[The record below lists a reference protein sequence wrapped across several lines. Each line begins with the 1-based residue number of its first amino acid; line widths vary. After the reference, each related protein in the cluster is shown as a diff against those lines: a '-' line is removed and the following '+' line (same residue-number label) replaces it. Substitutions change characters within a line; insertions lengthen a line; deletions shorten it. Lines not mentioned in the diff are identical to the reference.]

1 MKTLYVTF
9 VLISSSLTLVFG
21 QSDVEYK
28 STLKKMFEVSGSEE
42 AYKSGIRQMFVMFR
56 QKENVPQE
64 VWDALESEF
73 LQTSL
78 NDLVEMLTPV
88 YQKHLTTADLQK
100 VIQFYQTPAGE
111 KFAQK
116 TPFIMQESMQVG
128 QQWGMKVGKDV
139 ETKLKEKGY

>member
-1 MKTLYVTF
+1 MKTLYLF
-9 VLISSSLTLVFG
+9 LVLMSASLTLVFG

-28 STLKKMFEVSGSEE
+28 STLKKMFEVSGSDE

-56 QKENVPQE
+56 QKENVPGE
-64 VWDALESEF
+64 VWDVLESEF

-78 NDLVEMLTPV
+78 NDLVDMLTPV
-88 YQKHLTTADLQK
+88 YQKHLTIGDLQK

-116 TPFIMQESMQVG
+116 TPFIMQESMHVG
-128 QQWGMKVGKDV
+128 QQWGMKIGKDV
-139 ETKLKEKGY
+139 EAKLKERGY